1 MTYIGK
7 RPHSPKATQL
17 LTVVFTPRK
26 YLQASIC
33 ARSIESLY
41 VNPQISD
48 PNVSMGVTMASNN
61 LKNSVQQKY
70 PNGIWYS
77 LMANKFI
84 IQ

>member
-7 RPHSPKATQL
+7 WPHSPKATQL
-17 LTVVFTPRK
+17 LTAVLTPKK

-41 VNPQISD
+41 ANPQISD
-48 PNVSMGVTMASNN
+48 PKVSIDATIASNN

-70 PNGIWYS
+70 PNGIWVFF
-77 LMANKFI
+77 NGK
-84 IQ
+84 